1 MSGNSAAATHVH
13 SAARPDSLPPRCRN
27 PQYPINAP
35 VNPCAMLSTSARV
48 AAKRRP
54 VKQALTNATGPVYPN
69 SLP

>member
-1 MSGNSAAATHVH
+1 
-13 SAARPDSLPPRCRN
+13 
-27 PQYPINAP
+27 
-35 VNPCAMLSTSARV
+35 MLSTSARV